1 MHSPLASSNNEQY
14 FSIDVAKEEENKF
27 MDIWIKQKISQ
38 LDILQGLD
46 FFLFYVTMV
55 YFLSTSSI
63 FANFVA
69 EQEIAIKHINLAN
82 PQMRIRG

>member
-1 MHSPLASSNNEQY
+1 MHSPLASSINEQY
-14 FSIDVAKEEENKF
+14 FSIDVAKDENKF

-46 FFLFYVTMV
+46 FFLFDVTMV

-69 EQEIAIKHINLAN
+69 EQEIAIKNINLAN